1 MAALTTDRDTPA
13 RDVSFQQ
20 EHGLIALSS
29 HQFFKGGIVAV
40 DQADGFLKKGVTST
54 TLICVGRCEENILT
68 GAGNTRRVK
77 ARSGIFKWLN
87 SSAGDAILDDDI
99 GKQCFIV
106 DDQTV
111 ALTSGGSTRSVAGII
126 YGVDSDGVWVATG
139 FPLT

>member
-1 MAALTTDRDTPA
+1 MAAITVDRDTPA
-13 RDVSFQQ
+13 RDSSFGM

-29 HQFFKGGIVAV
+29 HQFWKGGFVV
-40 DQADGFLKKGVTST
+40 LDQADGLLKKGT
-54 TLICVGRCEENILT
+54 TATGLIAVGRCEETFLT
-68 GAGNTRRVK
+68 GASNTRRVK

-87 SSAGDAILDDDI
+87 SAAGDAILDDDI
-99 GKQCFIV
+99 GKDCFIV

-111 ALTSGGSTRSVAGII
+111 ALTSASSTRSRAGTI